1 MAPIGRQETNS
12 LNICQVNDT
21 FGTDLLKHELVF
33 CTMLPKYCSLLPKQT
48 NLCQSHWRS
57 LVPLPQPVIT
67 HTTPLP
73 LAPKK
78 KRSQLPRIE
87 QLPKTGLGW
96 SGNETYI
103 TVFCV
108 LFSQW
113 NIHQKRGIFFG
124 NSAYLWGSCK
134 SKFSHE
140 KYPTWLFHV
149 ISLRFNYHFGGL

>member
-12 LNICQVNDT
+12 LNICQVIDT
-21 FGTDLLKHELVF
+21 FGTALLKHELVF

-48 NLCQSHWRS
+48 NLCRSHWRS

-78 KRSQLPRIE
+78 PEPAAANWAAAKNRPWMIWE
-87 QLPKTGLGW
+87 
-96 SGNETYI
+96 
-103 TVFCV
+103 
-108 LFSQW
+108 W
-113 NIHQKRGIFFG
+113 NIYNCFLCFFPNGTSTKNWESFFG
-124 NSAYLWGSCK
+124 NSVYLWGSRK

-149 ISLRFNYHFGGL
+149 ISLRFNHHFGGL